1 MRGGDDRVDPGEK
14 FVLEMDDGGD
24 VSVTLSGTSHVIK
37 FAISRGPVRGTA
49 SHIKIRVPVFLLLIS
64 RERLNL
70 TFPEGKAKLDE
81 EFKDIKILIDAFVY
95 KPTFGLI
102 YKLMCKISQK

>member
-1 MRGGDDRVDPGEK
+1 MPDNTEK
-14 FVLEMDDGGD
+14 HYIPKHLDYRPPILF
-24 VSVTLSGTSHVIK
+24 
-37 FAISRGPVRGTA
+37 
-49 SHIKIRVPVFLLLIS
+49 
-64 RERLNL
+64 RLNL